1 VIYECEKVSTDK
13 ARVSTYIENSLK
25 EDALKLAAIQGRTLS
40 NYIEQLIK
48 KDVERAKKAQEIE

>member
-1 VIYECEKVSTDK
+1 VATDK

-25 EDALKLAAIQGRTLS
+25 EDVLKIATIQGRTLS

-48 KDVERAKKAQEIE
+48 KDAERARKAQEID